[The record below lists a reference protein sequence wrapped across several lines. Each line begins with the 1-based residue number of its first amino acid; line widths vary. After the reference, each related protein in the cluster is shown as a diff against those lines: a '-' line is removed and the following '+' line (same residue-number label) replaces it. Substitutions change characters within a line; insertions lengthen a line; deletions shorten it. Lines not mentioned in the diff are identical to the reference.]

1 MFDYQR
7 VSIKNGT
14 RQKNWRNECQQER
27 RGFQQQNLGF
37 PAAQKEMKLLES
49 WINDGLPRQRRW
61 RYKHQTPLF
70 RYPKRLVN
78 TA

>member
-49 WINDGLPRQRRW
+49 WINEATEMEIQAS
-61 RYKHQTPLF
+61 
-70 RYPKRLVN
+70 N
-78 TA
+78 TAVSLPKKIGKHCIGLF